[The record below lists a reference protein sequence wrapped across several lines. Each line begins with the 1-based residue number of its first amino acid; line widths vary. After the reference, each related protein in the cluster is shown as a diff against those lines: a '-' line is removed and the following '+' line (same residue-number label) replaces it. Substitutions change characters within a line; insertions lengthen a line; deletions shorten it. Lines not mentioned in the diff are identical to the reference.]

1 MKKIQFTHSY
11 NKLGSQFFTEDK
23 PASVTNPH
31 LFIFNQILSKEL
43 NLDNSVLNSKG
54 GLSFFSGN
62 KLLEDSK
69 PLAMAYSGHQFG
81 HFSPQLGDGRANL
94 LGSFLDSSNVEY
106 DLQLKGSGKTSFSR
120 GGDGRSALGP
130 VLREYIVS
138 EAMAKLGVPTTRALA
153 AVTTGEKVMR
163 EGMIPGGIITR
174 ISRSFVRVGTFQYFS
189 SRNDLESVKK
199 LADHVIARNYPEIK
213 NNDNKYLCFLQEVIK
228 RQAYLI
234 SKWMGLGFIHGV
246 MNTDNMSICGET
258 IDYGPCAFMDEFDF
272 NKKFSYIDKDGRY
285 AYSNQPHI
293 ALWDLTRFAE
303 SILSLLSPNQKDAI
317 KIAEDQLNQFPELY
331 EKIWLVEM
339 QKKLGFESLNSDY
352 NLENKEECKRIVD
365 NLLNIMAESKADF
378 TQTFYALSK
387 LKNEKNNEDQP
398 FKDLFSEALKID
410 SWLAE
415 WRSIIN
421 KLSIDEL
428 SRLKK
433 MTQVNPIIIPRNH
446 QVEKVIR
453 AAEENN
459 DFEPF
464 FKLNTV
470 LKSPYTF
477 DQNKTEYMATPND
490 IEVVER
496 TFCGT

>member
-1 MKKIQFTHSY
+1 
-11 NKLGSQFFTEDK
+11 L
-23 PASVTNPH
+23 
-31 LFIFNQILSKEL
+31 
-43 NLDNSVLNSKG
+43 
-54 GLSFFSGN
+54 
-62 KLLEDSK
+62 
-69 PLAMAYSGHQFG
+69 
-81 HFSPQLGDGRANL
+81 
-94 LGSFLDSSNVEY
+94 
-106 DLQLKGSGKTSFSR
+106 
-120 GGDGRSALGP
+120 
-130 VLREYIVS
+130 
-138 EAMAKLGVPTTRALA
+138 
-153 AVTTGEKVMR
+153 
-163 EGMIPGGIITR
+163 
-174 ISRSFVRVGTFQYFS
+174 
-189 SRNDLESVKK
+189 
-199 LADHVIARNYPEIK
+199 
-213 NNDNKYLCFLQEVIK
+213 
-228 RQAYLI
+228 
-234 SKWMGLGFIHGV
+234 
-246 MNTDNMSICGET
+246 
-258 IDYGPCAFMDEFDF
+258 
-272 NKKFSYIDKDGRY
+272 
-285 AYSNQPHI
+285 
-293 ALWDLTRFAE
+293 
-303 SILSLLSPNQKDAI
+303 
-317 KIAEDQLNQFPELY
+317 
-331 EKIWLVEM
+331 
-339 QKKLGFESLNSDY
+339 
-352 NLENKEECKRIVD
+352 

-453 AAEENN
+453 AAEDNN